1 MELKL
6 AYATLLSVA
15 ALIASGDAQT
25 TTVAATTGAD
35 SSASSFDPPASVTC
49 LASNLISGGSFV
61 DCCPSADPND
71 GICTIVWCVDI
82 DYMNSGGSLI
92 RDNCDC
98 GSVETACAQL
108 AQFADLVPGLEGAC
122 AAMGDCC
129 EAGVTANS
137 DFASCTQDSL
147 TALNA
152 TLPDYNVL
160 IPGGVPDL
168 DALISTATNATAASG
183 STITTVA
190 AEATATGDRTTVT
203 PEEAVAAT
211 EAEAATTVAAATIP
225 AEITTVTVADS
236 GTTTATEAA
245 NTTTVPAEKEV
256 EPVVSGASAY
266 AVNAAFSFIVTSLV
280 GYFV

>member
-1 MELKL
+1 
-6 AYATLLSVA
+6 
-15 ALIASGDAQT
+15 
-25 TTVAATTGAD
+25 
-35 SSASSFDPPASVTC
+35 
-49 LASNLISGGSFV
+49 
-61 DCCPSADPND
+61 
-71 GICTIVWCVDI
+71 
-82 DYMNSGGSLI
+82 MNSGGSLI